1 MDAIY
6 HKALNDTT
14 AGATANPLVSD
25 CNCGMSGKP
34 SATALWYCLY
44 CDMFM
49 GRTAFS
55 EVD

>member
-25 CNCGMSGKP
+25 CNCGMGWKAKRYRAVVLP
-34 SATALWYCLY
+34 VLQHDHGAH
-44 CDMFM
+44 
-49 GRTAFS
+49 GI
-55 EVD
+55 